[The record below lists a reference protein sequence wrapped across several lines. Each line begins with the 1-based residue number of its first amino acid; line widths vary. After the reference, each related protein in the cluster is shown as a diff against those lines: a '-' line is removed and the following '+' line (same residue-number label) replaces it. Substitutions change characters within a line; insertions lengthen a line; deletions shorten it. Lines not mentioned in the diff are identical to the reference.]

1 MITEPTVNDMELYIE
16 LVDENPINHPILKSN
31 LEMIGI
37 DTNNLPSN
45 YARFVR
51 RTSVCGVYEKIGSID
66 YVLYDGVYTDKYH
79 YVPLTEE
86 EKQAKQQRVKSE
98 WAAGGH
104 PSWIWN
110 EENCKFNPPIPK
122 PADAEGSFWS
132 WNEESGIW
140 EDLLKPEQ
148 LLSSVDYSIP
158 PKPLETANFSP
169 KTGPKFT

>member
-1 MITEPTVNDMELYIE
+1 MITEPTVNEMELYIE
-16 LVDENPINHPILKSN
+16 LVDGNPINHPILKSS
-31 LEMIGI
+31 LKAIGI
-37 DTNNLPSN
+37 DMNNIPPN

-51 RTSVCGVYEKIGSID
+51 RIPVHGVYERMKLVE
-66 YVLYDGVYTDKYH
+66 YVLYDGIYTDKYE
-79 YVPLTEE
+79 YRSLTEE
-86 EKQAKQQRVKSE
+86 EKQEKQQQVKSE

-104 PSWIWN
+104 PSWIWD

-148 LLSSVDYSIP
+148 PLSSVDYSKLP
-158 PKPLETANFSP
+158 ETDNFSP